1 MLAFLHSV
9 LTLNNLTVEM
19 SQDFLPY
26 KQELQLSLQNVSPA
40 APAVGGPVSGPPPHS
55 DRPPG
60 FCLQTRNHYESTR
73 EGMEEL
79 MKRMK
84 NPSQICKM
92 QSSIPM
98 EGYLYC
104 QEKCAWTGHRDG
116 FWSGTAPSDRLFP

>member
-1 MLAFLHSV
+1 MTLLLA
-9 LTLNNLTVEM
+9 VECPIIGHLF
-19 SQDFLPY
+19 D
-26 KQELQLSLQNVSPA
+26 LS
-40 APAVGGPVSGPPPHS
+40 
-55 DRPPG
+55 PG

-104 QEKCAWTGHRDG
+104 QEKCACPGGSDGGCLVFFFENVTRPLTGCFPDNRG
-116 FWSGTAPSDRLFP
+116 SGSVMGQILLQISQGGQAAVHGAV